1 MNPRLRLPAS
11 PLGRTIGLILVS
23 VSLGFS
29 GIFAKVSKIQINRW
43 ESETFV
49 FPKEPFKFFILFLQ
63 LFPCWSVRTACG
75 RRRGR
80 CTMLRMLQILHGV
93 NVNVGVFLGII
104 GRDSF
109 KFLEK
114 AGCKR

>member
-1 MNPRLRLPAS
+1 
-11 PLGRTIGLILVS
+11 
-23 VSLGFS
+23 
-29 GIFAKVSKIQINRW
+29 
-43 ESETFV
+43 
-49 FPKEPFKFFILFLQ
+49 
-63 LFPCWSVRTACG
+63 
-75 RRRGR
+75 
-80 CTMLRMLQILHGV
+80 MLRMLQILHGV